1 MYIFQQW
8 NSALVSVNISQWYPD
23 DQATVQNDSS
33 VSKQGHCTLSSSSPA
48 KYGSTGLF
56 HDGVKKGSYA
66 SKSRQK
72 VDGIKA
78 AAGPAVAFLCIFFSN
93 GVEQYKSKDYFIAV
107 HFSKAIAPN
116 GNTFM

>member
-1 MYIFQQW
+1 MYYAEWFFCCQTR
-8 NSALVSVNISQWYPD
+8 ALY
-23 DQATVQNDSS
+23 TVIHSLD
-33 VSKQGHCTLSSSSPA
+33 A

-56 HDGVKKGSYA
+56 HHGVKRGSYA

-78 AAGPAVAFLCIFFSN
+78 AGPAVIFLCIFFTN
-93 GVEQYKSKDYFIAV
+93 GMEQYKSKDYVIAV
-107 HFSKAIAPN
+107 HFSKTIAPN

>member
-1 MYIFQQW
+1 M
-8 NSALVSVNISQWYPD
+8 
-23 DQATVQNDSS
+23 QNDSS
-33 VSKQGHCTLSSSSPA
+33 VSKQGHCTLSFSSPA

-56 HDGVKKGSYA
+56 HHGVKRGSYA

-78 AAGPAVAFLCIFFSN
+78 AGPAVAFLCISFSN

-107 HFSKAIAPN
+107 HYSKTIAPN